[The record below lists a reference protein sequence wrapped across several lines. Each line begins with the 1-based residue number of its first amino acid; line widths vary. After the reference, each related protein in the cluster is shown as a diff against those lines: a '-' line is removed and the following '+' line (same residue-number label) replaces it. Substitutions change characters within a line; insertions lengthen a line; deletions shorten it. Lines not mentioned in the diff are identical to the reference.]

1 MCSEFQSYTTMEE
14 KDIKRKQ
21 IEKKLKELLI
31 VKDKLEEHFNFE
43 IEGYIIEDIIENED
57 YHHFCLMVNLATEN
71 NRFTKEQG
79 EILKQGVK
87 ELFKI
92 DNDYERLNK
101 AYILGGFNY
110 DEWYKKY
117 HNEEIIDLDK
127 YLNKEDKKILKKL
140 KISLKDKVL
149 TNYEYDVIKGELLE
163 YYLDDDMDTLELSM
177 CKPLDNTGVSRDEYN
192 EVLKKFEKISNE
204 NNTF

>member
-92 DNDYERLNK
+92 DNDYDRLNK
-101 AYILGGFNY
+101 AYVLGGFNY

-140 KISLKDKVL
+140 KIPLKNKIL
-149 TNYEYDVIKGELLE
+149 TNYEYDVIKEELLE